1 MWEGGTS
8 VSDLTKNLE
17 GQILKTDEEQRL
29 VYGWASVVT
38 EKGELVVDRQG
49 DMIEPETLV
58 KAVNNF
64 MEHVRVGKEMHKGGQ
79 IGAVIH
85 SMPIT
90 KEIGESLGIQSDREG
105 WIVPNLLK
113 QIELEELSLVDRPA
127 NAQAMVSLYKRDN
140 SSGEPM
146 EQKIDEVSEDTTKAE
161 ALEVNPLE
169 VEVDTLKADNERL
182 RKSLIEAGYIIKSD
196 IIEKKIEP
204 EYVEY
209 EGEQINKADIPAP
222 ILKALE
228 NAGIEK
234 ADIELTKRAE
244 ELLPHFNVT
253 VAKTLVK
260 SFAEDEAVMEAL
272 KASDKMFSETMKEFG
287 KSDADGEFATSADKI
302 DALVK
307 SYMSE
312 NEMKKGDY
320 AKAYAIVAKTDEG
333 KALINKSYKGE

>member
-1 MWEGGTS
+1 
-8 VSDLTKNLE
+8 
-17 GQILKTDEEQRL
+17 
-29 VYGWASVVT
+29 
-38 EKGELVVDRQG
+38 
-49 DMIEPETLV
+49 
-58 KAVNNF
+58 
-64 MEHVRVGKEMHKGGQ
+64 
-79 IGAVIH
+79 
-85 SMPIT
+85 
-90 KEIGESLGIQSDREG
+90 
-105 WIVPNLLK
+105 VPNLLK
-113 QIELEELSLVDRPA
+113 QLVLEELSLVDRPA

-140 SSGEPM
+140 SNGEHM
-146 EQKIDEVSEDTTKAE
+146 EQKIEKVSEETTKAE
-161 ALEVNPLE
+161 APEVNPLE
-169 VEVDTLKADNERL
+169 AEVETLKADNERL
-182 RKSLIEAGYIIKSD
+182 TKSLEEAGYIVKSD
-196 IIEKKIEP
+196 VIEKKVEP

-228 NAGIEK
+228 NAEIEK

-244 ELLPHFNVT
+244 ELLPHFNVA
-253 VAKTLVK
+253 VAKPLVK

-272 KASDKMFSETMKEFG
+272 KAADKTFSESMKEFG
-287 KSDADGEFATSADKI
+287 KSDADGEFANSSDKL